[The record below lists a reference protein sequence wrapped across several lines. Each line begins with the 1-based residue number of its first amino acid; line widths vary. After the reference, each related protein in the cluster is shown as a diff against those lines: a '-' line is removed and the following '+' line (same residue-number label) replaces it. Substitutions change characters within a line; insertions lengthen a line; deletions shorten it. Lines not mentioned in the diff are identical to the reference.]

1 MRAEAT
7 MDDAA
12 LLVFAKPP
20 LAGVAKTRLIPAL
33 GAQGAARLAAAL
45 LEHTLAEASRA
56 ATGPLWLYSTARHPL
71 LARAARRH
79 GARRRLQRGADL
91 GARMAQ
97 ALQRACHDAPAALL
111 LGADC
116 PALDAV
122 CLRRAARALRNADL
136 VFVPALDGGFTLVGC
151 RATAAAATSRLFA
164 ERTWSVADVM
174 QRMREGL
181 RDLGLRWIELDALAD
196 IDTPDDLA
204 ALPPA
209 LHDALQAELRC
220 DGCC

>member
-1 MRAEAT
+1 
-7 MDDAA
+7 
-12 LLVFAKPP
+12 
-20 LAGVAKTRLIPAL
+20 
-33 GAQGAARLAAAL
+33 
-45 LEHTLAEASRA
+45 
-56 ATGPLWLYSTARHPL
+56 
-71 LARAARRH
+71 
-79 GARRRLQRGADL
+79 
-91 GARMAQ
+91 MAQ

-116 PALDAV
+116 PALDAA
-122 CLRRAARALRNADL
+122 CMQRAARALRDADL
-136 VFVPALDGGFTLVGC
+136 VFVPALDGGFALVGC
-151 RATAAAATSRLFA
+151 HATAAAATSRLFA

-181 RDLGLRWIELDALAD
+181 RDLSLRWLELDALAD

-209 LHDALQAELRC
+209 LQDALQPELRC